1 MSISASPK
9 TEVLLGAPFGT
20 GSYNEYSVAT
30 IFVLVHDG
38 YTFKKN
44 PVLSNWVILEV
55 FIFLNV

>member
-1 MSISASPK
+1 MSISATPK

-38 YTFKKN
+38 YTFKKIQ
-44 PVLSNWVILEV
+44 SFQTES
-55 FIFLNV
+55 F